1 MLSNINGVLLALMVI
16 CVFSHQNSLVTE
28 DEHAVEK
35 RAFASFRTRPAMLQ
49 GIHFIKKTKSRL
61 LEFGIPIFCTIVL

>member
-1 MLSNINGVLLALMVI
+1 MPLNITGVLLALMVI
-16 CVFSHQNSLVTE
+16 CVFTHQNSLVTE

-49 GIHFIKKTKSRL
+49 GIHFIQKQKKIF
-61 LEFGIPIFCTIVL
+61 LEFGIPIFCIIVL